1 MKKTPLAINLFIY
14 IIRVK
19 YSCIYI
25 LIYILTY
32 QNTTSLYHIASSG
45 LTLYPFYWHE
55 KKIIDDHK
63 THLDFKIT
71 CKTKVLID
79 EDSWKWQIPT
89 SLFFFSFC
97 FNILFWNG
105 SKLDWFSSP
114 PRKQKSINLFSD
126 TFVPRWE
133 GLNPYWITCTQSD
146 RV

>member
-1 MKKTPLAINLFIY
+1 MHLHTHLHTYLSEYY
-14 IIRVK
+14 IIVS
-19 YSCIYI
+19 YCII
-25 LIYILTY
+25 RTHVVSFLL
-32 QNTTSLYHIASSG
+32 ARK
-45 LTLYPFYWHE
+45 

-71 CKTKVLID
+71 CKIKVLID

-97 FNILFWNG
+97 FIILFWNG